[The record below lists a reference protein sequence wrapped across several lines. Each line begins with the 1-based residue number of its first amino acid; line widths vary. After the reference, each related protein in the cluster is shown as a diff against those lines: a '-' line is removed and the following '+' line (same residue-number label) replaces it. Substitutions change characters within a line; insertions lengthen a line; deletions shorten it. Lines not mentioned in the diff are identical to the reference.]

1 MDVGAWLRGL
11 GLGEYEA
18 AFRDNRI
25 DAAVLPELTAEDLKE
40 IGVAAVGD
48 RRRLLA
54 AIAALRAAPS
64 GPSPPPTTPPQAGAA
79 AADRS
84 GASDGSG
91 TADGSDTADGAE
103 RRQLTVLFCDLVA
116 STALSARLDP
126 EDLRGVID
134 AFIRAATHAV
144 AAQGGHVA
152 KLLGDGVLA
161 YFGWPAA
168 RGYQNYAAR
177 ARCFLGWIAALEGR
191 AAEGAGLVAEALAAL
206 RATGAGFAGPPA
218 LAMLSEACLAADD
231 AGAALAH
238 AEEGLRTNARTG
250 LVWFD
255 AELHRA
261 AGRALLRLDREGGA
275 ARAEEAFRLA
285 LDVAR
290 SRSARLLELRAAR
303 DLARLLRERGRAHEA
318 RGVLAPVYAGF
329 AEGFGFVDLVE
340 ARVLLDELGAAPVA
354 AAGDA
359 AGTAAPPAVAAPRIG
374 GP

>member
-1 MDVGAWLRGL
+1 MDVAAWLRGL

-79 AADRS
+79 AVDRS

-168 RGYQNYAAR
+168 REDDAERAVRAGLAAAEAVAAVASPDGASLAAR
-177 ARCFLGWIAALEGR
+177 VGIATGAVVVGDLLGRGTAAQERGVVGETPNR
-191 AAEGAGLVAEALAAL
+191 AARLQALAAP
-206 RATGAGFAGPPA
+206 GAV
-218 LAMLSEACLAADD
+218 AADD
-231 AGAALAH
+231 ATRRLTGALFEWADLDAQALK
-238 AEEGLRTNARTG
+238 GLAG
-250 LVWFD
+250 PV
-255 AELHRA
+255 RA
-261 AGRALLRLDREGGA
+261 WRALGESGVESRFEALRSGAGAPMLGREEELELLLRRWRRA
-275 ARAEEAFRLA
+275 PAR
-285 LDVAR
+285 AR
-290 SRSARLLELRAAR
+290 SRCCSAR
-303 DLARLLRERGRAHEA
+303 
-318 RGVLAPVYAGF
+318 
-329 AEGFGFVDLVE
+329 
-340 ARVLLDELGAAPVA
+340 
-354 AAGDA
+354 
-359 AGTAAPPAVAAPRIG
+359 PASASPA
-374 GP
+374 